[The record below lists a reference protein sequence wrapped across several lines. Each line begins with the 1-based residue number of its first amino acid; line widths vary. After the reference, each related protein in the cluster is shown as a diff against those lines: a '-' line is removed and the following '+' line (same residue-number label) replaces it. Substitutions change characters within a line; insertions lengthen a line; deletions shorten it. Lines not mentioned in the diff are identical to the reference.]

1 MRPVS
6 LTQRGFTLLEVLV
19 AITVLALALG
29 SLIKAGSQNALN
41 AAYLRDRSY
50 AHWVALNEV
59 NRYRIGARSITEGH
73 ERGSAEMAGRE
84 WYWQATIQRH
94 EQILSENLSV
104 EAWRIEINVRDRN
117 EVEQTPLATLIAY
130 QPLP

>member
-1 MRPVS
+1 MTL

-59 NRYRIGARSITEGH
+59 NRYRIGARSVNEGQ
-73 ERGSAEMAGRE
+73 ERGTVEMAGRE
-84 WYWQATIQRH
+84 WYWQATVQRY
-94 EQILSENLSV
+94 EQILSEELSV
-104 EAWRIEINVRDRN
+104 EAWRIEITVRDHS
-117 EVEQTPLATLIAY
+117 ETAQTPLATAIAY
-130 QPLP
+130 LPL